1 MVYVILINEF
11 YTQPTNAFLVGVKK
25 FLIKNLNIYTFPI
38 YSNCVLSL
46 KFLVLT
52 HVEPSLHIRIQS
64 TDGKRKSVHAYL
76 RKKFQATSLV

>member
-25 FLIKNLNIYTFPI
+25 FLIKNLNIYTFPV

-52 HVEPSLHIRIQS
+52 HSQ
-64 TDGKRKSVHAYL
+64 AYTL
-76 RKKFQATSLV
+76 EFKAQMERENQCMHT